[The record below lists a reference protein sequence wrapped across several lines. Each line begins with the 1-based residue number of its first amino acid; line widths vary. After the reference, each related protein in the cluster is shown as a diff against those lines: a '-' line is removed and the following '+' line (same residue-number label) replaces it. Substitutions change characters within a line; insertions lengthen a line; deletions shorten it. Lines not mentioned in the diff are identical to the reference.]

1 MKTINRQKTHIPA
14 RDRVISFKRGL
25 PPPLCLCCVL
35 LLVLMTPVLGQPEK
49 IVIYFYSSE
58 TNINNFKSL
67 KMEFDQYLSA
77 FGEYEFQPFSDRET
91 FEEHVKDKTHCLLL
105 LSSWHYINI
114 HKDYSLKPVLV
125 GVRNGQKIQ
134 KRILVASDGSA
145 DVASVKT
152 GQIASASSPQHT
164 LSTLK
169 EMFKGQDSGENFKI
183 LTVPKDI
190 DALMSVGFGM
200 AQSALITESA
210 LDTLKT
216 LNSPLYKKLKT
227 LAESEE
233 SLLLILAAPE
243 SFVERAG
250 ELIEIFQTMSTS
262 PEGQEKIRMLG
273 LDGWQPLDSSDESKL
288 EG

>member
-1 MKTINRQKTHIPA
+1 
-14 RDRVISFKRGL
+14 
-25 PPPLCLCCVL
+25 
-35 LLVLMTPVLGQPEK
+35 
-49 IVIYFYSSE
+49 
-58 TNINNFKSL
+58 
-67 KMEFDQYLSA
+67 MEFDQYLSA
-77 FGEYEFQPFSDRET
+77 FGDYEFQPFSDRET
-91 FEEHVKDKTHCLLL
+91 FEEHVKDKTQCLLL
-105 LSSWHYINI
+105 LSSWHYTLI
-114 HKDYSLKPVLV
+114 HKDYSLEPVLV
-125 GVRNGQKIQ
+125 GTRNNRTSQ
-134 KRILVASDGSA
+134 KRILVVSDDSA
-145 DVASVKT
+145 DIRTVEA

-169 EMFKGQDSGENFKI
+169 EMFKAQDSGENFKI

-200 AQSALITESA
+200 AQSALIAESA

-216 LNSPLYKKLKT
+216 LNPSLYKKLKT

-243 SFVERAG
+243 SFVEDAG
-250 ELIEIFQTMSTS
+250 ELIEIFQTMSS
-262 PEGQEKIRMLG
+262 HPEGQEKIRMLG